1 MDLVVERPPP
11 PPVWTVLQSTVLR
24 VPYTATHISYFN
36 FNFILFLLSTFYVL
50 ISTFYFST
58 FRHLNINN
66 FIVLTLY
73 VNV

>member
-24 VPYTATHISYFN
+24 VPYTATHISYDT
-36 FNFILFLLSTFYVL
+36 LTLTSYFLLSTFYVL

-58 FRHLNINN
+58 FRHLNNN
-66 FIVLTLY
+66 FIVI
-73 VNV
+73 V